1 MEKNTHYV
9 DFSNPNAN
17 KISSASTT
25 IIKEEPKQ
33 ETLEET
39 SKKLILDEWLGDDK
53 TPNLVKWGIEIG
65 FEKGVKWNEEQN
77 KNKYSEE
84 DMKEAY
90 FTAIKSTSEGWN
102 GEYAG
107 GNHPNIEKKFK
118 EGFEIFI
125 EQYKNK

>member
-1 MEKNTHYV
+1 MNI
-9 DFSNPNAN
+9 N
-17 KISSASTT
+17 
-25 IIKEEPKQ
+25 KQ
-33 ETLEET
+33 ETLKEST
-39 SKKLILDEWLGDDK
+39 KKLILDEWLGDDK

-77 KNKYSEE
+77 KNRYSEE
-84 DMKEAY
+84 DMKESY
-90 FTAIKSTSEGWN
+90 FTAIKSTGEGWN

>member
-1 MEKNTHYV
+1 MEKQTAVEWLFLMLN
-9 DFSNPNAN
+9 NPNNDQVFA
-17 KISSASTT
+17 
-25 IIKEEPKQ
+25 
-33 ETLEET
+33 
-39 SKKLILDEWLGDDK
+39 KKLLDKAKEM
-53 TPNLVKWGIEIG
+53 
-65 FEKGVKWNEEQN
+65 EKEQQGYNEEERM
-77 KNKYSEE
+77 YSEE

-90 FTAIKSTSEGWN
+90 FTAIKSTGEGWN